1 MCNVGRVARAGAANL
16 RERGQSGTVT
26 RPSTIQCL
34 HYNLLNIV
42 ARPPTVLCVY
52 LLSTP
57 NDSGR
62 VVMRLDMV
70 YAPSSINYNLYPP
83 SYIPPSIQTNFV
95 FPYSV
100 PPTIPWT
107 DTICDFSVTNCDF
120 SVTFCDFSLGIK
132 SMLSKCIQ
140 CWSQLT
146 AQLSSE
152 QSLTCSSQT
161 WHSGNSTVLDRESSD
176 KVMEGLCMGQVLFS
190 QL

>member
-16 RERGQSGTVT
+16 RERWQSGTVT

-52 LLSTP
+52 LLSTT

-83 SYIPPSIQTNFV
+83 SYIPPSIQNNCKKSQFV
-95 FPYSV
+95 TSKITV
-100 PPTIPWT
+100 
-107 DTICDFSVTNCDF
+107 
-120 SVTFCDFSLGIK
+120 K
-132 SMLSKCIQ
+132 SHKMWLVIIQCCIQ
-140 CWSQLT
+140 CWSFPKYPFAVVWARLQPLIPSLP
-146 AQLSSE
+146 LSRSPLC
-152 QSLTCSSQT
+152 QSKS
-161 WHSGNSTVLDRESSD
+161 
-176 KVMEGLCMGQVLFS
+176 
-190 QL
+190 

>member
-1 MCNVGRVARAGAANL
+1 MSLPPVGCRLCALPVGDNCGAGLIPRLGKAAASLHQGSVAGPQLSNTEDCAPNL

-83 SYIPPSIQTNFV
+83 SYIPPSIQNNCKKSQFV
-95 FPYSV
+95 TSKITV
-100 PPTIPWT
+100 
-107 DTICDFSVTNCDF
+107 
-120 SVTFCDFSLGIK
+120 K
-132 SMLSKCIQ
+132 SHKM
-140 CWSQLT
+140 
-146 AQLSSE
+146 
-152 QSLTCSSQT
+152 
-161 WHSGNSTVLDRESSD
+161 
-176 KVMEGLCMGQVLFS
+176 
-190 QL
+190 

>member
-95 FPYSV
+95 YNCKKSQF
-100 PPTIPWT
+100 
-107 DTICDFSVTNCDF
+107 VT
-120 SVTFCDFSLGIK
+120 SKITVK
-132 SMLSKCIQ
+132 SHKM
-140 CWSQLT
+140 
-146 AQLSSE
+146 
-152 QSLTCSSQT
+152 
-161 WHSGNSTVLDRESSD
+161 
-176 KVMEGLCMGQVLFS
+176 
-190 QL
+190 

>member
-83 SYIPPSIQTNFV
+83 SYIPPSILTNFV
-95 FPYSV
+95 YNCKKSQFVTSTLLYSPQYPDKFCV
-100 PPTIPWT
+100 SI
-107 DTICDFSVTNCDF
+107 FSTPHHTLNRHN
-120 SVTFCDFSLGIK
+120 L
-132 SMLSKCIQ
+132 
-140 CWSQLT
+140 
-146 AQLSSE
+146 
-152 QSLTCSSQT
+152 
-161 WHSGNSTVLDRESSD
+161 
-176 KVMEGLCMGQVLFS
+176 
-190 QL
+190 

>member
-100 PPTIPWT
+100 PPTIP
-107 DTICDFSVTNCDF
+107 
-120 SVTFCDFSLGIK
+120 
-132 SMLSKCIQ
+132 
-140 CWSQLT
+140 
-146 AQLSSE
+146 
-152 QSLTCSSQT
+152 
-161 WHSGNSTVLDRESSD
+161 
-176 KVMEGLCMGQVLFS
+176 
-190 QL
+190 